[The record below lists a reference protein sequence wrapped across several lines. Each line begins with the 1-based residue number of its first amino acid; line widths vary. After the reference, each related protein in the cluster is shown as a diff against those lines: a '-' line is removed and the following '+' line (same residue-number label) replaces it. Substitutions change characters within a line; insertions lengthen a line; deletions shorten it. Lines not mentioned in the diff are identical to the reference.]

1 MEVVQSGKEERIGKR
16 RVRRVEGRRIRERR
30 RGGSIG
36 RMRE

>member
-16 RVRRVEGRRIRERR
+16 RVRRVEGERIGERR
-30 RGGSIG
+30 RGGSVG